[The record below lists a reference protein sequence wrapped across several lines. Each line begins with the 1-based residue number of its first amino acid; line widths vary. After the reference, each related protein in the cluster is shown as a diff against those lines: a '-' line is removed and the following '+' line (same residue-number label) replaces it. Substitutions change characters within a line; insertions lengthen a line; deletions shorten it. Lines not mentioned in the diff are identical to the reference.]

1 SLTDAV
7 MLLDFRAYLQNQL
20 LKDTDV
26 MSMAHSIEARV
37 PFLDHRLT
45 EFVVGLPLE
54 WKFAAQMNKPLLV
67 KALSGS
73 LPEAIWNRP
82 KMGFTFP
89 FGLWLKTHV
98 KELREQSLN
107 AGIFENC
114 ASEGIWGAFE
124 TGKVHWS
131 RPWALVCATKA
142 YAQGFC
148 GQRL

>member
-1 SLTDAV
+1 
-7 MLLDFRAYLQNQL
+7 MLLDFQAYLQNQL

-37 PFLDHRLT
+37 PFLDHKLT
-45 EFVVGLPLE
+45 EFIFGLPQE

-67 KALSGS
+67 KAMGES

-98 KELREQSLN
+98 DELREQSNN
-107 AGIFENC
+107 AGIFENR
-114 ASEGIWGAFE
+114 ASEGIWDAFAA
-124 TGKVHWS
+124 GKIHWS
-131 RPWALVCATKA
+131 RPWALVCASKTFA
-142 YAQGFC
+142 HGFC
-148 GQRL
+148 EQRFTNPF